1 MQIHS
6 FSTQSAWNA
15 CPFRHVSTTAS
26 LRRSFRL
33 RKDHQGA
40 SAEAHTPEATQTE
53 FLIYEEVT
61 QYLPRPG
68 ERPRLIV
75 LMGKCTVTPVDTE
88 KKPLITPIISGKQPV
103 TEGRIMCLRYI
114 SVHSGN
120 CYVGVVTGSL
130 GARIT
135 ELKQKVIAENPRR
148 YGLAVPRKCFW
159 LCFPLTLISHNIKTT
174 DM

>member
-1 MQIHS
+1 
-6 FSTQSAWNA
+6 
-15 CPFRHVSTTAS
+15 
-26 LRRSFRL
+26 
-33 RKDHQGA
+33 
-40 SAEAHTPEATQTE
+40 
-53 FLIYEEVT
+53 
-61 QYLPRPG
+61 
-68 ERPRLIV
+68 
-75 LMGKCTVTPVDTE
+75 MGKCTVTPVDTE